1 MAEYLCDTDWEN
13 RISRLKLNIERC
25 DLMSLKLVY
34 LYEIILLYFASIK
47 VMDPDANI
55 RNKRIIITHLGS
67 VLEISRVMGC
77 SPSVIGILAKYRDY
91 VCHIGAINAHSILSN
106 VDVASVCIL
115 FKQFDIDIS
124 MNDLLKFKNASSL
137 NALRAI

>member
-55 RNKRIIITHLGS
+55 I
-67 VLEISRVMGC
+67 
-77 SPSVIGILAKYRDY
+77 
-91 VCHIGAINAHSILSN
+91 
-106 VDVASVCIL
+106 
-115 FKQFDIDIS
+115 
-124 MNDLLKFKNASSL
+124 
-137 NALRAI
+137 